1 MSKSTRNR
9 MTAGISGQ
17 LFFLLLL
24 CVLALAI
31 SPATHAQ
38 ATGSFSGNVLD
49 KSGSSI
55 SGATVTATSQG
66 TGVAR
71 QSISDEAGHYL
82 IPLLSVGIYTVHVD
96 FTGFQSAESKDLRL
110 QVDEARELDFTLAPS
125 SQGTTVE
132 VSASAVAVETT
143 NPSLGQ
149 VITAQEVS
157 QLPLNG
163 RDFVQLATL
172 TSGATSE
179 TNLGSFF
186 NSNSAASEVAA
197 RGSFSLSVGGS
208 RPNSTDW
215 LLDGVDNNELTAG
228 GIGTFSS
235 IDDIEEFKV
244 LTYNYS
250 AQYGTRAGPT
260 VLVNTKNGTNDFHG
274 SLFEFL
280 RNTSLDAKSF
290 FATSAEKFNLNQFGG
305 SVGGPIQK
313 NKTFFFLDG
322 EQKDQLHAIIFTGLV
337 PSAAM
342 HTSAAQP
349 FADFSADAFGNPV
362 FNTFTPPNP
371 PGGPPASVPVVT
383 NPYLVGNSANPANAK
398 NVYFQCNAG
407 TGLPTAVNANG
418 SQVAGVPC
426 AKIPSALV
434 NPLGAALINL
444 YPLPNANNPGAA
456 INFVNAP
463 VRSLNETKFDIRLD
477 HTFSSADNVFSR
489 FSYDQ
494 AVSYV
499 PGGGGPSSF
508 AEASAFGSN
517 QGFINHARNI
527 AIGETHV
534 FSPTTVNQATFGY
547 NRIFDYISSQGTG
560 TCASANLA
568 GIGIPFAN
576 LGCTGTPGSET
587 CLKGAYSCGLVSVLL
602 TNGDFSLGDR
612 GFTPFQGGTD
622 IFSFADTLDLI
633 RGKHDIHVGVDL
645 RANQMNVG
653 TEAFQDGF
661 WIPLGFFSG
670 NPIADLTL
678 GYTNISMHDQTFNGP
693 VTGRRWKIVRP
704 FVQDDWRITKDLTLN
719 IGLAYDLTTP
729 VSESAGRQADFIPPT
744 TATGANAVTGALLI
758 TNQNGVGSSAGVH
771 IDWKDLEPRIGA
783 AYKVLGSDK
792 TVLRGGFSI
801 YHDSVWSQGAQ
812 GLWENPPF
820 FAEGDIFQF
829 GGCPAATPAGGTP
842 ACSTGSGGVSSISS
856 GFINFGKTPPTLSTF
871 TGTLFYQPQDFRHG
885 QVVQY
890 NANVEH
896 QLPGN
901 IVLTVGYAGSRGDHI
916 LVAGNAINTSG
927 PSGCVGGSYTLGCA
941 AGGAPFVSPFNTPNG
956 NATLEFGD
964 LGKTTYNSLQ
974 IKAETKSTRHGLY
987 ALVAYTYS
995 NTYDN
1000 GLSDGLGSELS
1011 APYFPLPNWAKLD
1024 WAPSQID
1031 LKHNFTAS
1039 VIYDLPFGK
1048 GKQFGNS
1055 WNSLADSLL
1064 GGWQVTLIEKIT
1076 SGFAFPL
1083 IDGVNNSGVSFNTG
1097 GNGLNQNRPDRISN
1111 PYKAGVVTA
1120 NPNPQCQ
1127 LLIGQSALVG
1137 GVTVNGIAPASLG
1150 APGDVFNP
1158 CAFASAALGELGNA
1172 SRVPVFGPDFVNTDF
1187 SVIKQFKLP
1196 WENMGLNFRTEFF
1209 NLFNHAQFG
1218 QPGSNVSGPGFGAVN
1233 STVNNPRLI
1242 QFGLKLTF

>member
-1 MSKSTRNR
+1 MGNRSTAAICNK
-9 MTAGISGQ
+9 
-17 LFFLLLL
+17 LFFVFLL
-24 CVLALAI
+24 CALMLAV
-31 SPATHAQ
+31 SPASHAQ

-71 QSISDEAGHYL
+71 ASQTDEAGHYL
-82 IPLLSVGIYTVHVD
+82 IPLLPVGIYSVRVE
-96 FTGFQSAESKDLRL
+96 FTGFAPAESKDLRL
-110 QVDEARELDFTLAPS
+110 QVDEARELDFTLSPS

-132 VSASAVAVETT
+132 VNASAVAVETT
-143 NPSLGQ
+143 SPSLGQ
-149 VITAQEVS
+149 VITSQEVA

-172 TSGATSE
+172 TSGATAE
-179 TNLGSFF
+179 TSLGSFF

-197 RGSFSLSVGGS
+197 RGTFSLSVGGS

-250 AQYGTRAGPT
+250 AQYGSRAGPT

-274 SLFEFL
+274 SLFEFF
-280 RNTSLDAKSF
+280 RNTALDAKSF
-290 FATSAEKFNLNQFGG
+290 FAKSAEKFNLNQFGG
-305 SVGGPIQK
+305 SIGGPIQK

-322 EQKDQLHAIIFTGLV
+322 EQKDQLHGIIFTGLV

-349 FADFSADAFGNPV
+349 FADFGADAFGNAL
-362 FNTFTPPNP
+362 PPL
-371 PGGPPASVPVVT
+371 T
-383 NPYLVGNSANPANAK
+383 NPYTGTP
-398 NVYFQCNAG
+398 FQCVG
-407 TGLPTAVNANG
+407 SFTGPPTATNPSNG
-418 SQVAGVPC
+418 SQVAGVDC
-426 AKIPSALV
+426 AKVPAALV
-434 NPLGAALINL
+434 NPLGAAFINL
-444 YPLPNANNPGAA
+444 YPLPNTNNPGAA
-456 INFVNAP
+456 INFTNAP

-477 HTFSSADNVFSR
+477 HTFSSADNIFSR
-489 FSYDQ
+489 FSYDN

-499 PGGGGPSSF
+499 PGGGGPDSF
-508 AEASAFGSN
+508 AEQSAFGSN
-517 QGFINHARNI
+517 QGFQNHARNI

-534 FSPTTVNQATFGY
+534 FSPNTVNQASFGY
-547 NRIFDYISSQGTG
+547 NRIFDYITSQGTG
-560 TCASANLA
+560 TCASANFA

-576 LGCTGTPGSET
+576 LGCAGTPGSEKCT
-587 CLKGAYSCGLVSVLL
+587 PGAYSCGLVSILL

-612 GFTPFQGGTD
+612 GYTPFQGGTD
-622 IFSFADTLDLI
+622 IFSFADSLDLI
-633 RGKHDIHVGVDL
+633 RGKHDIHVGIDL

-670 NPIADLTL
+670 NPIADITL
-678 GYTNISMHDQTFNGP
+678 GYTNISEHDQTFNGP

-704 FVQDDWRITKDLTLN
+704 YVQDDWRITKDLTLN
-719 IGLAYDLTTP
+719 IGLAWALATP
-729 VSESAGRQADFIPPT
+729 ISESAGRQADYIPPT
-744 TATGANAVTGALLI
+744 TATGANAVTGELLV
-758 TNQNGVGSSAGVH
+758 TNQNGVGSTAGVH
-771 IDWKDLEPRIGA
+771 MDWQDLEPRIGA

-792 TVLRGGFSI
+792 TVIRGGFSI

-812 GLWENPPF
+812 GLWQNPPF

-829 GGCPAATPAGGTP
+829 GGCPVSTPAGGTP
-842 ACSTGSGGVSSISS
+842 SCSTPANPGTVTSISN
-856 GFINFGKTPPTLSTF
+856 GFINFGSTPPTLSTF
-871 TGTLFYQPQDFRHG
+871 TGTLFYQPRNFRHG
-885 QVVQY
+885 QVAQY

-901 IVLTVGYAGSRGDHI
+901 IVLTVGYAGSKGSHI
-916 LVAGNAINTSG
+916 LEAGNAIDTNG
-927 PSGCVGGSYTLGCA
+927 PTGCVGGAYTLGCA
-941 AGGAPFVSPFNTPNG
+941 AGGAPFISPFTPPG
-956 NATLEFGD
+956 FNAILEFGD
-964 LGKTTYNSLQ
+964 LGKTSYNSLQ
-974 IKAETKSTRHGLY
+974 IKAETKSARHGLY

-1011 APYFPLPNWAKLD
+1011 APYFPLPNWASLD

-1048 GKQFGNS
+1048 GKQFGSN
-1055 WNSLADSLL
+1055 WNNLTDSLF
-1064 GGWQVTLIEKIT
+1064 GGWQLTLIEKIT

-1083 IDGVNNSGVSFNTG
+1083 IDSNNTSGVSFNTG
-1097 GNGLNQNRPDRISN
+1097 GNGNNNERPDRVAGCNLYANQTKVQYIN
-1111 PYKAGVVTA
+1111 PACFAQPVT
-1120 NPNPQCQ
+1120 
-1127 LLIGQSALVG
+1127 
-1137 GVTVNGIAPASLG
+1137 
-1150 APGDVFNP
+1150 
-1158 CAFASAALGELGNA
+1158 GELGNA

-1218 QPGSNVSGPGFGAVN
+1218 QPGNNFSAPGFGAVN

>member
-1 MSKSTRNR
+1 MRVRSFCFAIAVVMIAVLLGSPT
-9 MTAGISGQ
+9 
-17 LFFLLLL
+17 LFG
-24 CVLALAI
+24 
-31 SPATHAQ
+31 Q
-38 ATGSFSGNVLD
+38 ATGSFSGTVLD

-71 QSISDEAGHYL
+71 DSKTDDVGHYL
-82 IPLLSVGIYTVHVD
+82 IPLLPVGVYTVHVD
-96 FTGFQSAESKDLRL
+96 FTGFQPAETKDLRL
-110 QVDEARELDFTLAPS
+110 QVDEARELDFTLSPS

-132 VSASAVAVETT
+132 VTASAVAVETT

-149 VITAQEVS
+149 VITSQEVD

-172 TSGATSE
+172 TSGATTE
-179 TNLGSFF
+179 TNPGSFF
-186 NSNSAASEVAA
+186 TSASSSEVAA
-197 RGSFSLSVGGS
+197 RGSFSLSIGGS

-235 IDDIEEFKV
+235 IDDIDEFKV

-260 VLVNTKNGTNDFHG
+260 VLVTTKSGSNGFHG
-274 SLFEFL
+274 SLFEFF
-280 RNTSLDAKSF
+280 RNTDLDAKSF

-305 SVGGPIQK
+305 SLGGPIQK
-313 NKTFFFLDG
+313 NKTFFFLDA
-322 EQKDQLHAIIFTGLV
+322 ERKDQLHAITFTGLV
-337 PSAAM
+337 PTAAM

-349 FADFSADAFGNPV
+349 YADFSDDSFGNPQ
-362 FNTFTPPNP
+362 
-371 PGGPPASVPVVT
+371 PALT
-383 NPYLVGNSANPANAK
+383 NPYTTNGTP
-398 NVYFQCNAG
+398 FQCVG
-407 TGLPTAVNANG
+407 SFSGPPTAVNPDG
-418 SQVAGVPC
+418 SQVPGVAC
-426 AKIPSALV
+426 AKVPAALV

-444 YPLPNANNPGAA
+444 YPLPNTNNPSAG
-456 INFVNAP
+456 INFTSEP
-463 VRSLNETKFDIRLD
+463 IRSLFETKFDIRLD
-477 HTFSSADNVFSR
+477 HTFSSADNIFSR

-499 PGGGGPSSF
+499 PGGGGPGSF

-517 QGFINHARNI
+517 QGIINHARNV

-534 FSPTTVNQATFGY
+534 FSPTTVNQFSFGY
-547 NRIFDYISSQGTG
+547 NRIFDYITSQGTG

-576 LGCTGTPGSET
+576 LGCTGTPGTET
-587 CLKGAYSCGLVSVLL
+587 CTPGAYSCGLVSVLL
-602 TNGDFSLGDR
+602 VNGDFSLGDR
-612 GFTPFQGGTD
+612 GYTPFQGGTD
-622 IFSFADTLDLI
+622 IFSFTDSLDLI

-678 GYTNISMHDQTFNGP
+678 GYTNISEHDQTFDGP

-719 IGLAYDLTTP
+719 IGLAWDLTTP
-729 VSESAGRQADFIPPT
+729 ISEVDGRQADYIPPT
-744 TATGANAVTGALLI
+744 TATGAYAATGELLVS
-758 TNQNGVGSSAGVH
+758 NQNGVGNAAGVQM
-771 IDWKDLEPRIGA
+771 DWRDLEPRIGA
-783 AYKVLGSDK
+783 AYKVFGSDK
-792 TVLRGGFSI
+792 TVLRGGFSV

-812 GLWENPPF
+812 GLWQNPPF
-820 FAEGDIFQF
+820 FAEGDIDQF

-842 ACSTGSGGVSSISS
+842 ECSTGPGGVTSISN
-856 GFINFGKTPPTLSTF
+856 GFINFGNTPPTLSTF
-871 TGTLFYQPQDFRHG
+871 TGTLFYEPRDFRHG
-885 QVVQY
+885 QVAQY
-890 NANVEH
+890 NVNLER

-901 IVLTVGYAGSRGDHI
+901 VVLTVGYAGSQGSHI
-916 LVAGNAINTSG
+916 LLSGNALDTNG
-927 PSGCVGGSYTLGCA
+927 PSACGTAGYTLGCA
-941 AGGAPFVSPFNTPNG
+941 PGGAPFISPYTPPGFNPI
-956 NATLEFGD
+956 LEFGD
-964 LGKTTYNSLQ
+964 LGKTSYNSLQ

-1000 GLSDGLGSELS
+1000 GLTDGLGSELS
-1011 APYFPLPNWAKLD
+1011 APYFPLPNWSKLD
-1024 WAPSQID
+1024 WGPSQID

-1039 VIYDLPFGK
+1039 VIYDLPFGR
-1048 GKQFGNS
+1048 GKTFGNG
-1055 WNSLADSLL
+1055 WNNLTDSLL
-1064 GGWQVTLIEKIT
+1064 GGWQLTLIEKIT
-1076 SGFAFPL
+1076 SGFADPL
-1083 IDGVNNSGVSFNTG
+1083 IDSANGNDGGPGASGVSFNTG
-1097 GNGLNQNRPDRISN
+1097 GNGNDYNRPDQVAGCN
-1111 PYKAGVVTA
+1111 PYA
-1120 NPNPQCQ
+1120 NQTKIQ
-1127 LLIGQSALVG
+1127 Y
-1137 GVTVNGIAPASLG
+1137 
-1150 APGDVFNP
+1150 FNP
-1158 CAFASAALGELGNA
+1158 ACFPQPAAGELGDAN
-1172 SRVPVFGPDFVNTDF
+1172 RVPVFGPDFVNTDF

-1218 QPGSNVSGPGFGAVN
+1218 QPVSDINNPYFGAVN
-1233 STVNNPRLI
+1233 STVNNPRLV
-1242 QFGLKLTF
+1242 QFALKLTF